1 MQHNYKIQ
9 YVIIILYTYSY
20 TPVLDACDVE
30 CLLKRPTADSLAVL
44 SEILLKLI

>member
-9 YVIIILYTYSY
+9 YVIIILYTY
-20 TPVLDACDVE
+20 TPVLEACDVKG
-30 CLLKRPTADSLAVL
+30 LLKRPTADSLAVL